1 MGKVDFKKWPIIP
14 PLLIKGL
21 GMFFVFFSAHL
32 IIDIIGLGA
41 YGLYSQSLSLLLL
54 FISLASLGFAQ
65 SFITKSAGRSD
76 LEKLELY
83 CTQHRVINTNV
94 LLLLPIFAIVLH
106 YIVGN
111 DLKSTLVL
119 CFAFL
124 LVSTQRIR
132 FSYIRTSRLVQ
143 FSEVPDM
150 LVRHAIF
157 VALMLMMGIEGT
169 QDLYPMLTVALL
181 GAFVFQALMAPELP
195 VLNFSRPMPLRELK
209 NHIDKNDIKIWL
221 NTSLVQFKEFLEI
234 SLVLAIVGTSSGGE
248 YKLLMQFSLAFMAVF
263 NALNVI
269 NSFSYAK
276 IIREG
281 EIGILNSKAVKE
293 MKTGIL
299 FFLLIFF
306 AYLILS
312 TFYDVF
318 SFFSMPESSAN
329 TFYAIL
335 LLPLLHILMGPLSQ
349 LNIHFR
355 NMDYLNIAQIF
366 KIFLISL
373 VVIPYLL
380 FEEIGLLAF
389 VTWKIFVEIVF
400 IAILSYGLIDK
411 FGYCAPIL
419 AKLRRKNCQ
428 K

>member
-1 MGKVDFKKWPIIP
+1 MVKAYLKKWPIIP
-14 PLLIKGL
+14 PLLIKNL
-21 GMFFVFFSAHL
+21 GMFLVFFSAYL
-32 IIDIIGLGA
+32 VIDRIGLGA

-65 SFITKSAGRSD
+65 SFIRKSAGRTD
-76 LEKLELY
+76 LEKLELH
-83 CTQHRVINTNV
+83 CAQHRVINTNTLV
-94 LLLLPIFAIVLH
+94 LLPVFGIFLY

-111 DLKSTLVL
+111 ELKSSLVL
-119 CFAFL
+119 CFTFL

-143 FSEVPDM
+143 YSEVPDM
-150 LVRHAIF
+150 IVRHTIFIALILAI
-157 VALMLMMGIEGT
+157 GIEDT
-169 QDLYPMLTVALL
+169 PDLFPILIVSLL
-181 GAFVFQALMAPELP
+181 GAYIFQALMAPDLP
-195 VLNFSRPMPLRELK
+195 VLNFRRPMPFRDLK
-209 NHIDKNDIKIWL
+209 NHIDQNDIKIWM

-234 SLVLAIVGTSSGGE
+234 SLVLTIVGTSSGGE

-281 EIGILNSKAVKE
+281 GIDILNSKVVKE

-306 AYLILS
+306 TYLFVSI
-312 TFYDVF
+312 FFDIF
-318 SFFSMPESSAN
+318 SFFSLSESSAN
-329 TFYAIL
+329 TFYVIL
-335 LLPLLHILMGPLSQ
+335 LLPLLNILMGPLSQ

-355 NMDYLNIAQIF
+355 NMDYLNIAQIV
-366 KIFLISL
+366 KIILISL
-373 VVIPYLL
+373 VVIPYNL
-380 FEEIGLLAF
+380 FEEFGLLAF
-389 VTWKIFVEIVF
+389 VTWKILAEIVF

-411 FGYCAPIL
+411 FNYSPPIL
-419 AKLRRKNCQ
+419 STLRRKNCQ